1 MEELLNTLIDE
12 EEKRVSKL
20 GSITDEQFIR
30 ILEIIRTGINNDL
43 GAKETIISYLDDGEE
58 I

>member
-43 GAKETIISYLDDGEE
+43 GAKEIIISYLDDGEE

>member
-1 MEELLNTLIDE
+1 MEELLNVLIDE

-20 GSITDEQFIR
+20 GSITDEQFIG

-43 GAKETIISYLDDGEE
+43 GAKETIKSYLDDGEE

>member
-12 EEKRVSKL
+12 EEKSVSKL
-20 GSITDEQFIR
+20 GSITDEQFIG
-30 ILEIIRTGINNDL
+30 ILEIIRSGINNDL
-43 GAKETIISYLDDGEE
+43 GAKETIKSYLDDGEE

>member
-20 GSITDEQFIR
+20 GSITDEQFIG
-30 ILEIIRTGINNDL
+30 ILEIIRSGINNDL
-43 GAKETIISYLDDGEE
+43 GAKETIKSYLDDGEE

>member
-20 GSITDEQFIR
+20 GSITDEQFIG

-43 GAKETIISYLDDGEE
+43 GAKETIKSYLDDGEE

>member
-1 MEELLNTLIDE
+1 MEELLNTLINE

-20 GSITDEQFIR
+20 GSITDEQFIG

>member
-1 MEELLNTLIDE
+1 MEELLNVLIDE

-20 GSITDEQFIR
+20 GSITDEQFIGV
-30 ILEIIRTGINNDL
+30 LEIIRMGINNDL

>member
-1 MEELLNTLIDE
+1 MEELLNVLIDE

-20 GSITDEQFIR
+20 GSITDEQFIG
-30 ILEIIRTGINNDL
+30 ILEIIRMGINNDL
-43 GAKETIISYLDDGEE
+43 GAKETIKSYLEDGEE